1 MNIASATGHTVCG
14 QSLVDVDVMA
24 SLRDEIPVVIERDRR
39 IDVYVVLSLE
49 HDVGTGAGYR
59 ARSQRE
65 IGAGSGS
72 KQNLAGDLSARR
84 IQVQLS
90 IVRARGLDRDIARI
104 Q

>member
-65 IGAGSGS
+65 IGAGGGP
-72 KQNLAGDLSARR
+72 KQNLASDLPSRHTGS
-84 IQVQLS
+84 QL
-90 IVRARGLDRDIARI
+90 IVVRTRGLDREF
-104 Q
+104 